1 MARHDARCV
10 GTVAADSAAL
20 IWDASAPFFMFDRPF
35 LVTPRWTLFCWR
47 ECYLADTSG
56 LTSSNVSDGTRAPTH
71 QHLHETCRSHLERGE
86 LISLDMEVA
95 ESKHNIT

>member
-35 LVTPRWTLFCWR
+35 LALLQVATFF
-47 ECYLADTSG
+47 LA
-56 LTSSNVSDGTRAPTH
+56 
-71 QHLHETCRSHLERGE
+71 
-86 LISLDMEVA
+86 
-95 ESKHNIT
+95 

>member
-47 ECYLADTSG
+47 ECYLADKTG
-56 LTSSNVSDGTRAPTH
+56 QVVILQTRRVARATH
-71 QHLHETCRSHLERGE
+71 TVTPPR
-86 LISLDMEVA
+86 
-95 ESKHNIT
+95 